1 MTRLIT
7 LMLAFVLTTV
17 EARAE
22 LTLSQLTGTWT
33 GAGNYAEGLSEA
45 RMRCRLTIAGD
56 DAKVTMSGRCG
67 SSLGAED
74 VVLDFIRQS
83 DGSVRVQ
90 SGPGAPQQDS
100 EIEALTG
107 RPQGNQLFVTGSAG
121 QESVAM
127 QFVKNADGTLYF
139 ATERKWQTGR
149 SQSVITLQPR

>member
-1 MTRLIT
+1 MIRLLT
-7 LMLAFVLTTV
+7 VLVALTLTTAQ
-17 EARAE
+17 ARAD
-22 LTLSQLTGTWT
+22 LTLTQMVGTWT
-33 GAGNYAEGLSEA
+33 GAGTYSEALSEA

-74 VVLDFIRQS
+74 VVLDFIRQG

-90 SGPGAPQQDS
+90 SGPGAPAQDS
-100 EIEALTG
+100 EIKALSG
-107 RPQGNQLFVTGSAG
+107 RPQGNQLMVTGAAG
-121 QESVAM
+121 LESVAM

-149 SQSVITLQPR
+149 SQSVITLSPR